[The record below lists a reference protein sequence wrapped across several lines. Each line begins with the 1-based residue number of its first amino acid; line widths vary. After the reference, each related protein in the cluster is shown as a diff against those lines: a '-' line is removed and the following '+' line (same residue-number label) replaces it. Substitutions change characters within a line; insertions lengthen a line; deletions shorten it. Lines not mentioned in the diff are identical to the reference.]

1 MNAGARKRS
10 KSRPRQVKCEPPGR
24 GGRMEEP
31 GRGGGD
37 GGRTLTAP
45 PGLFRFCPWLSGGP
59 GGCARD
65 KAGTKIMTPDAI
77 TKRRFIS
84 TSDLVPPVKN
94 ASHLQ
99 QFRHPRGRVP
109 FQGTRLSLA
118 SSIECQAP

>member
-1 MNAGARKRS
+1 MNAGARKRPE
-10 KSRPRQVKCEPPGR
+10 SRPRQVKCEPPGR

-37 GGRTLTAP
+37 GGRTLTPGRDGRPGRLVTSPGSVTAP

-77 TKRRFIS
+77 TKRRFI
-84 TSDLVPPVKN
+84 
-94 ASHLQ
+94 
-99 QFRHPRGRVP
+99 
-109 FQGTRLSLA
+109 
-118 SSIECQAP
+118 